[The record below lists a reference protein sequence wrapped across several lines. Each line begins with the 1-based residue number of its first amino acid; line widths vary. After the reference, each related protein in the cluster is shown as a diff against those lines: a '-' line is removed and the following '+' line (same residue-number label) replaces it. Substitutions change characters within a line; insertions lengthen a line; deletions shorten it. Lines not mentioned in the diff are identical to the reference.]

1 MPSQFKNNTASYM
14 GKKTCLKRKT
24 VSHTSYF
31 KCCITLNICL
41 CSCLLGEA
49 YFNTVLCLLFPI
61 SSSHAIWVIARSSYL
76 HEHPAKQK
84 ASCVLQELAACICFS
99 SYKGICVPHSLM
111 KLRKSRARHAAS
123 SPAPIQHASGSNLQT
138 EKKEAPHLLGPS
150 LHLPYST
157 LTKHLHFPMCL
168 LK

>member
-1 MPSQFKNNTASYM
+1 M

-84 ASCVLQELAACICFS
+84 ASCVLEELAACICFS

-111 KLRKSRARHAAS
+111 KLRKSREDTQ
-123 SPAPIQHASGSNLQT
+123 P
-138 EKKEAPHLLGPS
+138 PHLLLSNMLLGATCRQNKRKHHISWVLLCISPTPHS
-150 LHLPYST
+150 LSISIFLCAY
-157 LTKHLHFPMCL
+157 
-168 LK
+168 